1 MSQTRDEINDFLL
14 GGAAKAFEFENIG
27 DTVTGVITD
36 MKKRQQTDFQS
47 GAPLFWNDGSPRMV
61 LAITLKTEL
70 NESEDDEGLRNVY
83 LRGGNFTASKGKGTS
98 SLVAVK
104 DAVKRSGAAD
114 GIQVGGKLT
123 LQYSGEGP
131 APSKG
136 MNPSKLYTASY
147 QAPAY
152 SVDIDELA

>member
-1 MSQTRDEINDFLL
+1 VSQTRDEINDFLL
-14 GGAAKAFEFENIG
+14 GGSGKAFEFEEIG
-27 DTVTGVITD
+27 STVAGVITD

-47 GAPLFWNDGSPRMV
+47 GAPLFWTDGSPRML
-61 LAITLKTEL
+61 LAITLQTDL
-70 NESEDDEGLRNVY
+70 RESDDDEGLRNVY
-83 LRGGNFTASKGKGTS
+83 LRGGNFTAVKGKGTS

-123 LQYSGEGP
+123 IQYSGEGP

-136 MNPSKLYTASY
+136 MNASKLYTASY
-147 QAPAY
+147 QPPAY